1 MTKKKLFL
9 VLCAAVVSGVATAQ
23 SLTLDEC
30 RRMAQENY
38 PAIRQYGMIE
48 RSRGYDLANAAKAW
62 LPQVSLSAGGYG
74 FTDIID
80 GSSQAAMMGVD
91 TKNLVASA
99 SVTVKQTVYDGG
111 KIAVNRRM
119 AEAEADVQSRQLDV
133 TMHDINDRV
142 EEIYF
147 SLLLIDEQLQQNS
160 MLQADLDVSMK
171 SVESMIAGGIAN
183 QSDKDVLRVE
193 QLKAMQQRDRLTASR
208 SACLRILGRFTGS
221 TLGDN
226 TRLEKPEM
234 TCREGKDA
242 SRRPEMKLFT
252 SQEKMLDLQR
262 SKLDADLRP
271 TVGFMGMGTYH
282 TKVSDMMNNG
292 ILLGGLS
299 LSWNIGALYTRK
311 NDLRRLEEQR
321 QKISSQR
328 ETFLFNN
335 TLQQEQTDGAV
346 ETLRKQLAHDDE
358 IVSLRENIRATSG
371 KKVELGTMSVND
383 LVQDI
388 NAVALAR
395 AQRAEHEVQL
405 LQNLYRLRSLRNAE

>member
-48 RSRGYDLANAAKAW
+48 RSRGYDLANAVKAW

-80 GSSQAAMMGVD
+80 GSSQAAMMGID

-133 TMHDINDRV
+133 MMHDINDRV

-160 MLQADLDVSMK
+160 RLQADLDVSMK

-226 TRLEKPEM
+226 TRLEKPGM

-282 TKVSDMMNNG
+282 TKVSDLMNNG
-292 ILLGGLS
+292 MLLGGLS

>member
-234 TCREGKDA
+234 TYREGKDA

-252 SQEKMLDLQR
+252 SREKMLDLQR

-282 TKVSDMMNNG
+282 TKVSDLMNNG
-292 ILLGGLS
+292 MLLGGLS